1 MLKNYLASLPINVL
15 KKTRITSTEVKVPT
29 KIDPIEFYKLM
40 SEEINSTT
48 LTPEKAIYIAS
59 REVRPQYS
67 GSIALLN
74 SKLKI

>member
-1 MLKNYLASLPINVL
+1 MLKDYLASLPINVL
-15 KKTRITSTEVKVPT
+15 KKTKITSTEVNVPT

-40 SEEINSTT
+40 STEVNASG
-48 LTPEKAIYIAS
+48 LTPEKAIYVAS

-67 GSIALLN
+67 NSITLLN